1 MAEEIKIV
9 VEKQIL
15 TDLLDDYTEQVNL
28 NLVDRIPYPI
38 WKKLSSFE
46 KDEQVKQLFIK
57 IGASYQEIIIC
68 SNRNFCSGHF
78 ICITP
83 ENTGINP
90 FKEIYWFLTTNYDLY
105 EHEIE
110 NYTRMWKDDTE
121 TKKGKENM
129 NTNKL
134 VNFDFG
140 SCEKDNVKMSM
151 YGLAVK
157 DANGRYVSYD
167 KNANDIVDVD
177 CMNFDGGK
185 FFYKMPVA
193 IKDIAVGDVVIHN
206 RFPMF
211 VTAIADGSVNV
222 IDISSGE
229 KKDIMPTKNMFGFNF
244 ITKVVSLMDFC
255 GGIDKPTADSPFGNM
270 LPFLLMSN
278 SDGKDNLLPL
288 VLMSGGNMTSNPLM
302 LYALMGNN
310 GKENDLLPF
319 ALMMSGVTNKES

>member
-1 MAEEIKIV
+1 MVDGIKLTI
-9 VEKQIL
+9 EKRIL
-15 TDLLDDYTEQVNL
+15 SDFLDSYANQVNSS
-28 NLVDRIPYPI
+28 LVGRIPYSI
-38 WKKLSSFE
+38 WKKLASLE
-46 KDEQVKQLFIK
+46 RDEQIRRIFIK
-57 IGASYQEIIIC
+57 VNATYEEVMVC
-68 SNRNFCSGHF
+68 SNEYFSGEHF
-78 ICITP
+78 VCITK
-83 ENTGINP
+83 ENSGINGYEE
-90 FKEIYWFLTTNYDLY
+90 FYKFISSKFELY
-105 EHEIE
+105 EHEIQICKK
-110 NYTRMWKDDTE
+110 RKSITE
-121 TKKGKENM
+121 IEKGKENM

-140 SCEKDNVKMSM
+140 SCENDNVKMSM

-288 VLMSGGNMTSNPLM
+288 ALMSGGNMTSNPLM
-302 LYALMGNN
+302 LYALMGNS

-319 ALMMSGVTNKES
+319 ALMMSGITNKES